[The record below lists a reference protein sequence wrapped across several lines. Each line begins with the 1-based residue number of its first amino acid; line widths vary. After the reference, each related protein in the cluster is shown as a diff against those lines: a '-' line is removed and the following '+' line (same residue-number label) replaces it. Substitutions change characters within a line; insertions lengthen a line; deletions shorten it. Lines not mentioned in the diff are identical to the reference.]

1 MLAVAALPLLVLA
14 STAVD
19 APAYAKVAAWL
30 TWLVLVL
37 VIDRVGPR
45 VASRACEGARA
56 SSALPLGAL
65 LLQTLVLAYGLW
77 HVSRTAAGPLAIAAL
92 ALALGISGGTVGISA
107 AHELVHR
114 RGALAR
120 GAAQVFMLLV
130 SYPHFALVHL
140 RVHHPYV
147 GTPLDP
153 GTSRLGEPLPRFV
166 GRAYL
171 LGWRSG
177 WRVEKARL
185 ARGGCPACHPRNALL
200 RAAAAQALVYALV
213 AWSAGGKGLALF
225 VAQGAVAVVLALAVD
240 YTQHYGVVRR
250 EDADG
255 HLEKFRAHHAWT
267 TDHAS
272 NRATFN
278 LGLHADHHLAPART
292 YLRLGNAGRSLQAPL
307 GYPGLVL
314 LAAVPPLWY
323 RVMNPR
329 LGGDGEGRLDARGKA
344 ALAARDPSSGADDGA
359 A

>member
-1 MLAVAALPLLVLA
+1 MDAIARMLAVALLPLLVLA
-14 STAVD
+14 SAAVD
-19 APAYAKVAAWL
+19 GAAPVKVAAWL
-30 TWLVLVL
+30 AWIVSVLAV
-37 VIDRVGPR
+37 DRVAPR
-45 VASRACEGARA
+45 IARQASETARA
-56 SSALPLGAL
+56 SVALPLGAL
-65 LLQTLVLAYGLW
+65 LLQALVLVYMLW
-77 HVSRTAAGPLAIAAL
+77 HVSMTAADPLAIAAL
-92 ALALGISGGTVGISA
+92 ASALGISGGTVGISA

-114 RGALAR
+114 RRTLAR
-120 GAAQVFMLLV
+120 GAAQAFMLLV
-130 SYPHFALVHL
+130 SYPHFPLVHL

-153 GTSRLGEPLPRFV
+153 GTSRVDESLMRFV
-166 GRAYL
+166 GRAYV

-185 ARGGCPACHPRNALL
+185 ARDGRSPWNANNALL
-200 RAAAAQALVYALV
+200 RVTAAQAFVYAV
-213 AWSAGGKGLALF
+213 IAMSTGWRGLGLF
-225 VAQGAVAVVLALAVD
+225 AAQGAVAILLALAVD

-255 HLEKFRAHHAWT
+255 RLERIAAEHAWT

-278 LGLHADHHLAPART
+278 LGLHADHHLAPGRT
-292 YLRLGNAGRSLQAPL
+292 YVQLGNAERSLQAPL

-329 LGGDGEGRLDARGKA
+329 LKTFATPR
-344 ALAARDPSSGADDGA
+344 AD
-359 A
+359 